1 MKLSENIVIQSEN
14 LTMANQTLEKTNVK
28 DQLSSLGVTYPTLQ
42 PKSELRRYKSFCIVD
57 TPSKQSWLP
66 IHPSEAVMLALFDGR
81 SSQAQIGE
89 VWAYIYNLPLED
101 GLEMADACVKKFT
114 KYLDL
119 RYKPS
124 EFPLHQYNPKDFIYK
139 IRDKSVYQK
148 IVADPL
154 SGEQFPIPIQISIN
168 VTQHCN
174 FKCEYCYTTPTG
186 TDHSS
191 VKETTKFLD
200 LPKVLSLLEEAAEL
214 GTIFVLITGGEPTLF
229 KGWMDVILKILE
241 LNMIPVLTT
250 NGSVITRQ
258 QLETLAAAGMPEIT
272 FSLDAPF
279 PQLHHKIT
287 QTHNTFDR
295 VIAAIQNSVDVGLY
309 TLVKCVL
316 TTSNYKSI
324 SELIDFVVGMGI
336 QELAITYMEPGDRN
350 SCATKLNPQVRYE
363 DLIALRQIVL
373 QKRQDYKGKCDIWPP
388 KDAKEKHHTGFVPCG
403 GLYNGMSINAKGEV
417 NICDKLISEEDF
429 IYGDTFKQSLKNI
442 WEGEKFHNLR
452 VKTLDS
458 LVIDPICQGCAK
470 LYICRTGCYVKS
482 LIETGNSFS
491 KDPDCGGPY

>member
-1 MKLSENIVIQSEN
+1 
-14 LTMANQTLEKTNVK
+14 MAQATLAQTNTTPQASIGDAV
-28 DQLSSLGVTYPTLQ
+28 YPALQ
-42 PKSELRRYKSFCIVD
+42 TKSELRKYKDFCIVD
-57 TPSKQSWLP
+57 APVHQNWLP

-81 SSQAQIGE
+81 ASQYQIGE
-89 VWAYIYNLPLED
+89 VWAYIYNLPLEN
-101 GLEMADACVKKFT
+101 GLAMADACVKKFG

-119 RYKPS
+119 RS
-124 EFPLHQYNPKDFIYK
+124 EPAESPLHHINPKDFIYK
-139 IRDKSVYQK
+139 ISDESVYQK
-148 IVADPL
+148 TVADPL
-154 SGEQFPIPIQISIN
+154 SGERFPIPIQLSIS
-168 VTQHCN
+168 VTQQCN
-174 FKCEYCYTTPTG
+174 FKCEYCYTAPI
-186 TDHSS
+186 DMDSS
-191 VKETTKFLD
+191 SKESTKQLD
-200 LPKVLSLLEEAAEL
+200 LPKVLSLLEEASEF

-272 FSLDAPF
+272 FSLDAASPY
-279 PQLHHKIT
+279 LHHKIT

-316 TTSNYKSI
+316 TTSNYGNI
-324 SELIDFVVGMGI
+324 PELIDFVVGMGVKEI
-336 QELAITYMEPGDRN
+336 GITYMEPGDRN
-350 SCATKLNPQVRYE
+350 SCATKLNPQVKYE

-373 QKRQDYKGKCDIWPP
+373 QKRQEYKGKCEIWPP
-388 KDAKEKHHTGFVPCG
+388 KDPKEKHYTGFVPCG
-403 GLYNGMSINAKGEV
+403 GLYNGMSINAKGGV

-429 IYGDTFKQSLKNI
+429 IYGNTFKQSLKNI

-482 LIETGNSFS
+482 LIETGNSFN

>member
-1 MKLSENIVIQSEN
+1 
-14 LTMANQTLEKTNVK
+14 MANTTIEQVGKSSQTSTM
-28 DQLSSLGVTYPTLQ
+28 DVTYPALK
-42 PKSELRRYKSFCIVD
+42 PKSELRKYKDFCIVD
-57 TPSKQSWLP
+57 TPAKQSWLP

-81 SSQAQIGE
+81 AAQVQVGE
-89 VWAYIYNLPLED
+89 VWAYIYDQPVED
-101 GLEMADACVKKFT
+101 GLAMADACVKKFG

-119 RYKPS
+119 HCEPA
-124 EFPLHQYNPKDFIYK
+124 EFPLHHFNPKDFIYNVS
-139 IRDKSVYQK
+139 DESVYQT

-154 SGEQFPIPIQISIN
+154 SGERFPIPIQISIS
-168 VTQHCN
+168 VTQRCN
-174 FKCEYCYTTPTG
+174 FKCEYCYTTPI
-186 TDHSS
+186 DADSS
-191 VKETTKFLD
+191 AKESTKWLD
-200 LPKVLSLLEEAAEL
+200 LPKVLSLLEEAAEI

-229 KGWMDVILKILE
+229 KGWMDVVLKTLE

-250 NGSVITRQ
+250 NGSIITRQ

-272 FSLDAPF
+272 FSLDAPS
-279 PQLHHKIT
+279 PELHHKIT
-287 QTHNTFDR
+287 QTNHTFDR
-295 VIAAIQNSVDVGLY
+295 VTTAIRNSVEVGLH

-316 TTSNYKSI
+316 TTSNYENIPKF
-324 SELIDFVVGMGI
+324 IDFVVGIGV

-350 SCATKLNPQVRYE
+350 SCATKFNPQVKYE

-373 QKRQDYKGKCDIWPP
+373 QKRQEYKGKCTIWPP
-388 KDAKEKHHTGFVPCG
+388 KDPKEKHYTGFVPCG
-403 GLYNGMSINAKGEV
+403 GLYNGMSINAKGGV

-429 IYGDTFKQSLKNI
+429 IYGDTFKQSLKDI
-442 WEGEKFHNLR
+442 WEGERLRKLR

-482 LIETGNSFS
+482 LIETGNPFD